1 MVYLLKMGFFH
12 GYVIFEASWNPLPIS
27 RSPRTV
33 WYFSSCKSRASFA
46 FNCLGEATAPNNSSW
61 WLGGT
66 YSVHTRF
73 ILKPQIGFLAIL
85 LPLSF
90 FLTFIKNTKNS
101 RCQDAKVDPSD
112 SKSFLCGDPT
122 CGSTFAPALVNPW
135 TNAVWLRLPLLI
147 LFLPWFSG

>member
-1 MVYLLKMGFFH
+1 MAHLWMVYLLKIMIFH

-46 FNCLGEATAPNNSSW
+46 FNCLGEATAPNNSRW

-66 YSVHTRF
+66 YAVHMRF

-85 LPLSF
+85 LPQSLS
-90 FLTFIKNTKNS
+90 LMFIKKTQ
-101 RCQDAKVDPSD
+101 RIQDAKVDPSD

-122 CGSTFAPALVNPW
+122 CGSTFAPASVNP
-135 TNAVWLRLPLLI
+135 
-147 LFLPWFSG
+147 